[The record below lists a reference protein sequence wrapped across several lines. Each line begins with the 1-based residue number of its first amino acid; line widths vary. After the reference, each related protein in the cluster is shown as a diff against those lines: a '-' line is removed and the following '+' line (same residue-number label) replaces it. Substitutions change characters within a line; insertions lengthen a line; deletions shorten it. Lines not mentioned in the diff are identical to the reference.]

1 MKLTSSIGVI
11 STFNGLL
18 SLSMQATPFQIF
30 NAMKEEGSDLIT
42 FESIKNLSKE
52 LGVVV
57 YDSEINKMMEMVDKD
72 KKISL
77 MDFLRV
83 YDKYKPKEK
92 GAPH

>member
-1 MKLTSSIGVI
+1 MISIFI
-11 STFNGLL
+11 NLL
-18 SLSMQATPFQIF
+18 SLSQPSTPFQLF

-83 YDKYKPKEK
+83 YDKYKPKSKEQ
-92 GAPH
+92 H

>member
-1 MKLTSSIGVI
+1 MI
-11 STFNGLL
+11 STFIGLL
-18 SLSMQATPFQIF
+18 SLSTPATPFQIF

-83 YDKYKPKEK
+83 YDKYKPKDK
-92 GAPH
+92 GLH